1 MRKPDDLRAWLTGAL
16 PALAANPEQLQIYV
30 DAGRIAAR
38 QSRTLSFAYRYTLNL
53 LLCDYAGS
61 ADDVVVPLLA
71 WIEKEQPDLLRRDD
85 GEPFRYEAEIL
96 DGDRVDLLITIDLT
110 ENVLVEPKPDACGYI
125 ATPLAEPN
133 FADEFA
139 GVGASWLWQ
148 GYAGPEQVAQTTHP
162 EAGPLTPGIPPAVV

>member
-71 WIEKEQPDLLRRDD
+71 WIEKEQPELLRRDD

-96 DGDRVDLLITIDLT
+96 DGDRVDLLITIELS
-110 ENVLVEPKPDACGYI
+110 ENVLIEGTADGCGYTATPVPEPTAPDA
-125 ATPLAEPN
+125 
-133 FADEFA
+133 FA

-148 GYAGPEQVAQTTHP
+148 GYAGPDPVAGTTHP
-162 EAGPLTPGIPPAVV
+162 DAGPLTPAIPPDA